1 MIILLEARSNIIDL
15 ALLFLE
21 FSVSNKKN
29 WYLGLFLLDNLHHD
43 DLNFPAFTLGER
55 FVRDIAQQLSRKLF
69 LLFGDMGTGK
79 TMLIHAMANLFMDLK
94 AQDPKLVQERTNTQ
108 MPLCLI
114 ATLDDLKRSWF
125 YVSDE
130 SFGDCIDG

>member
-1 MIILLEARSNIIDL
+1 M
-15 ALLFLE
+15 E
-21 FSVSNKKN
+21 FSVSNEKN
-29 WYLGLFLLDNLHHD
+29 GYLSLFLLDSLLRDYCNRPIFSSD
-43 DLNFPAFTLGER
+43 ER

-114 ATLDDLKRSWF
+114 ATLDDLKRSWL
-125 YVSDE
+125 YVRKL
-130 SFGDCIDG
+130 

>member
-43 DLNFPAFTLGER
+43 DLNFSAFTLGER
-55 FVRDIAQQLSRKLF
+55 FVRDIAKQLSRKLF

-79 TMLIHAMANLFMDLK
+79 TMLVHAMANLFMDLK
-94 AQDPKLVQERTNTQ
+94 VQDLKLVQERTNTQ
-108 MPLCLI
+108 MPLWEL
-114 ATLDDLKRSWF
+114 L
-125 YVSDE
+125 
-130 SFGDCIDG
+130 